1 MPAPAAGFAG
11 EPALVPGELRG
22 FRLFRMLDGKLFP
35 LAVDRMVAW
44 SPDTERAVCVRSTT
58 HAAPERDCQ
67 CGVYGWYHPSDA
79 GGVLGALPAVIAA
92 SGRTILGDRGFRA
105 AAARI
110 EAVAL
115 PRGLRCNPMAAA
127 RARRLLLQNYPRTR
141 VYSSR
146 RLLLRDHRPQQ
157 DDALGI
163 HPRRNPGHVYARLAF
178 ALWVVFVV
186 TSYATVL
193 VPPSIIALGMR
204 RVIWL
209 AVLLTIVV
217 AHLLL
222 LFAAV
227 RRRSI

>member
-1 MPAPAAGFAG
+1 MRPPAAGFSG

-22 FRLFRMLDGKLFP
+22 FRLFRVRDGKLFP

-44 SPDTERAVCVRSTT
+44 SPDTERAACVRSTT
-58 HAAPERDCQ
+58 HAAPDRDCQ
-67 CGVYGWYHPSDA
+67 CGIYGWYHPSDA
-79 GGVLGALPAVIAA
+79 GGVLGAVPAVIAA
-92 SGRTILGDRGFRA
+92 SGRTILGDSGFRA

-115 PRGLRCNPMAAA
+115 PRGLRCNPVAAT
-127 RARRLLLQNYPRTR
+127 RARRLLLTNYPHTR

-146 RLLLRDHRPQQ
+146 RRLLRDHRPQRV
-157 DDALGI
+157 DALGI
-163 HPRRNPGHVYARLAF
+163 HPCRNPGQIYARLAVL
-178 ALWVVFVV
+178 LWVVFVV

-193 VPPSIIALGMR
+193 VPPSVIALGAR

-222 LFAAV
+222 LLAAV
-227 RRRSI
+227 RRRSV

>member
-1 MPAPAAGFAG
+1 M
-11 EPALVPGELRG
+11 
-22 FRLFRMLDGKLFP
+22 
-35 LAVDRMVAW
+35 
-44 SPDTERAVCVRSTT
+44 
-58 HAAPERDCQ
+58 
-67 CGVYGWYHPSDA
+67 YGWYHPSDT
-79 GGVLGALPAVIAA
+79 GGVLGTVPAVIAV
-92 SGRTILGDRGFRA
+92 SGRTILGDSGFRA

-115 PRGLRCNPMAAA
+115 PRGLRCNPVAAA
-127 RARRLLLQNYPRTR
+127 RARRLLMQNYPHTR

-146 RLLLRDHRPQQ
+146 RRLLRDHRPQGV
-157 DDALGI
+157 DALGV
-163 HPRRNPGHVYARLAF
+163 HPRRNPGHVYARLAVL
-178 ALWVVFVV
+178 LWVVFVV

-193 VPPSIIALGMR
+193 VPPSVVALGAR